1 MSYTQ
6 AVQETVRALRTIRGR
21 WAELLLA
28 IEEPPVDHWP
38 PRQLAHT
45 MRDGDDEQLVVE
57 DRAPLVLREHPA
69 PLNLGALDAGRGVE
83 RLVFDLAD
91 TLAAAVQRTEQGD
104 PRAWLCTDPSAP
116 DSRRAAGSRAHGLHW
131 ACVWIEG
138 RVQDE
143 DTAPERE
150 LDGALAAPPFEVLPL
165 HLLHEARRTA
175 RIAEAR
181 VLRALGLDQRETPLP
196 EPCPWCEGELTLH
209 SAPDGP
215 PAVTC
220 SGGRACSA
228 PVPLDSRERARVWE
242 WDDLPEL
249 IAALGVDLA
258 AAA

>member
-1 MSYTQ
+1 MH
-6 AVQETVRALRTIRGR
+6 ETVRALRTIRGR

-28 IEEPPVDHWP
+28 IEEPPADHWP

-45 MRDGDDEQLVVE
+45 MREDDEQLVVE

-104 PRAWLCTDPSAP
+104 PRAWLCADPSAP
-116 DSRRAAGSRAHGLHW
+116 DSRRAAGSRVHGLHW

-150 LDGALAAPPFEVLPL
+150 LDGALSPPPFEVLPL